1 MNNGSKKKRKPIKKV
16 KPTDTRT
23 LIGVREELDGIICAH
38 CGCTTFD
45 VYKHV
50 FNIGAYCSKCG
61 KYIKFL
67 NPKERTRLKLP
78 IT

>member
-23 LIGVREELDGIICAH
+23 LIGVREELDGIICGH

-67 NPKERTRLKLP
+67 NSKERTRLKLP

>member
-1 MNNGSKKKRKPIKKV
+1 MNNGSKKKRKPIKQDE
-16 KPTDTRT
+16 PTSKRT
-23 LIGVREELDGIICAH
+23 LVGVREELDGIRCGH

-67 NPKERTRLKLP
+67 NSTERTRLKLP
-78 IT
+78 TT

>member
-1 MNNGSKKKRKPIKKV
+1 MNNVSKKKRKPIKKV

-23 LIGVREELDGIICAH
+23 LIGVREELDGIICGH

-67 NPKERTRLKLP
+67 NSKERTRLKLP

>member
-23 LIGVREELDGIICAH
+23 LIGVREELNGIVCGH

-67 NPKERTRLKLP
+67 NNKERRQLKL
-78 IT
+78 I